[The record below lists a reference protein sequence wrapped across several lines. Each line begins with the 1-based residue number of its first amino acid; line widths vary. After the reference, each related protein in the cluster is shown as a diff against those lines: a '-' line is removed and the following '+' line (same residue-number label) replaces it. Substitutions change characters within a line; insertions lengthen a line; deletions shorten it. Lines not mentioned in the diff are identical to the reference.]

1 MEGFAQGCRFH
12 GDVEMGERV
21 AILIIGLEP
30 ENAAGYVPLSNIYVA
45 GNWHLCENVD
55 PLVPAAHLQEVENMV
70 IAIPRK
76 PRVVR
81 IWFCSEITN
90 SQ

>member
-1 MEGFAQGCRFH
+1 MEAFAQGCRFH

-21 AILIIGLEP
+21 AILIVGLEP
-30 ENAAGYVPLSNIYVA
+30 EDAAGYVPLSNIYVA
-45 GNWHLCENVD
+45 RNWHL
-55 PLVPAAHLQEVENMV
+55 QEAENMV
-70 IAIPRK
+70 IAVPRK

-81 IWFCSEITN
+81 GWFCSETTN